1 MKKKEIIVHMTA
13 PKETRVGFLKRIQ
26 LLPAL
31 ICLLAAVVIWL
42 FVVNVGDRKSAPDP
56 FTVPDTETAPQESG
70 SAE

>member
-42 FVVNVGDRKSAPDP
+42 FVVNLGGRNTPDP
-56 FTVPDTETAPQESG
+56 FTVPDTETATQESG